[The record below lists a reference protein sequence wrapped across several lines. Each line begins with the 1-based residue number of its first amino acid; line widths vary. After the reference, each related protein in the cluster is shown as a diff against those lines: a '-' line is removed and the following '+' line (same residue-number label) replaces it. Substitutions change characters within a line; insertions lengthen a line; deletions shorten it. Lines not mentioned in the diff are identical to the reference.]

1 MSAEVSGLT
10 FDKVIQDQGQ
20 KENTIP
26 WGTTH
31 PGYLE
36 SHDEKLFE

>member
-1 MSAEVSGLT
+1 MALISPDYICGKPCIMSAEVSGLT

-26 WGTTH
+26 
-31 PGYLE
+31 
-36 SHDEKLFE
+36 